1 MFLVRPAKV
10 KGLRPIFPDIT
21 RRIAEIHNAR
31 PTALNTTRL
40 CLVRHG
46 ETDWNAQKRI
56 QGQLDIP
63 LNAAGRAQ
71 ARATAA
77 GVAGSRF
84 DAVYASDLGRAL
96 ETAQPIAAALGL
108 ALRSQPGLRERH
120 YGRMQGLTS
129 AEARERFPELHAAYA
144 ARDLHDDLGGGEP
157 LAEFARRVAASLQV
171 LAAAHA
177 GGSVLAVS
185 HGGVLDVAYRLATG
199 RDLSAPRDFVM
210 PNAGLNWIEYREQ
223 RWHLVSW
230 GALDHLPAS
239 FDEVAP

>member
-1 MFLVRPAKV
+1 M
-10 KGLRPIFPDIT
+10 T
-21 RRIAEIHNAR
+21 
-31 PTALNTTRL
+31 LNTTRL

-56 QGQLDIP
+56 QGQIDIP
-63 LNAAGRAQ
+63 LNTAGRAQ
-71 ARATAA
+71 AQATAA
-77 GVAGSRF
+77 GVADLRV
-84 DAVYASDLGRAL
+84 DAVYSSDLGRAL

-108 ALRSQPGLRERH
+108 PLKQAAGLRERH

-129 AEARERFPELHAAYA
+129 AEARERFPELHAVYA
-144 ARDLHDDLGGGEP
+144 ARDPHHDLEGGET
-157 LAEFARRVAASLQV
+157 LSGFAGRVAASLQALV
-171 LAAAHA
+171 AAHP

-199 RDLSAPRDFVM
+199 RDLTVPRDFSM

-230 GALDHLPAS
+230 GEQHHLPAAL
-239 FDEVAP
+239 DEVGQ